1 MSGKITALVIGLTVA
16 QLSGSACALKPISSD
31 PEHCRVIGAE
41 KLPTAV
47 GGTEVLCAAIER
59 AVFPASSGAR
69 YRVEVKVVSSSSLAA
84 TIRAADGRVVLE
96 QKMAVSDAALTK
108 ASIDRFA
115 TAIGAE
121 LAKAG
126 SR

>member
-1 MSGKITALVIGLTVA
+1 MAGKITALVIGLTVA
-16 QLSGSACALKPISSD
+16 QSSGSACALNPISSD
-31 PEHCRVIGAE
+31 QERCRVSGAE
-41 KLPTAV
+41 KLPAAV
-47 GGTEVLCAAIER
+47 GGAEILCAAIER
-59 AVFPASSGAR
+59 ALSSASPGAQH
-69 YRVEVKVVSSSSLAA
+69 RVEVRVVSSSSLAA
-84 TIRAADGRVVLE
+84 TIRAADGRVVSE
-96 QKMAVSDAALTK
+96 QKMAVSDAALTR